1 MIWEPRLGRDTYF
14 YIKTKLTDELSTV
27 QRKFRYE
34 WNENSDLV
42 KQFVRTNVSFIHA
55 ILILGH

>member
-1 MIWEPRLGRDTYF
+1 MGASLGRDTYF

-42 KQFVRTNVSFIHA
+42 KQFVRTNVSFIYA

>member
-34 WNENSDLV
+34 
-42 KQFVRTNVSFIHA
+42 
-55 ILILGH
+55 